1 MAGGWL
7 LQGSDDITGEDVEFK
22 VVTEREPSE
31 LEMADVR
38 FAWLCV
44 KHVKSNAIT
53 IAKVRNRGGTGRGN
67 RVQCGKEHRGVQ
79 ALWWTGFGFEMAFF
93 IRVVWM

>member
-22 VVTEREPSE
+22 VVTERKPSE
-31 LEMADVR
+31 SEMADVR

-53 IAKVRNRGGTGRGN
+53 VAKVSN
-67 RVQCGKEHRGVQ
+67 RVGR
-79 ALWWTGFGFEMAFF
+79 L
-93 IRVVWM
+93 RVTRWVG